1 MALSHMMNLYP
12 HKKGTVP
19 VCDTNSVTMLHN
31 RKLLH
36 VASTNEKLNI
46 HTYIYIYTHT
56 HTHIYI
62 YIHMAHHIY
71 KYIIQSIPFIMSLSS
86 CHRMFW
92 EMQAFSVTKLS
103 CSGT

>member
-31 RKLLH
+31 RKLLR

-46 HTYIYIYTHT
+46 HTYTYIYIYIYIHT

-62 YIHMAHHIY
+62 YIYTWHTIFTNTLY
-71 KYIIQSIPFIMSLSS
+71 RVSL
-86 CHRMFW
+86 
-92 EMQAFSVTKLS
+92 LS
-103 CSGT
+103 CP